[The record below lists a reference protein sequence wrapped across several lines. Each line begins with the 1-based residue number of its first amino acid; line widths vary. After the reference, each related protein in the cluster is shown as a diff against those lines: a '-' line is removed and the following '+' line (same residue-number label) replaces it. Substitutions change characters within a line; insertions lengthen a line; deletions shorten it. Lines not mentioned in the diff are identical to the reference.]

1 MKTTLELPDDLFVE
15 AKTVAAKR
23 RITLKELFTKALEKE
38 IRPSSAPMAGDH
50 FEIDQYGWPVL
61 KRKLEDGLVV
71 TNDFVNQL
79 REQEGI

>member
-15 AKTVAAKR
+15 AKTIAAKR

-38 IRPSSAPMAGDH
+38 IRPPAPASGDDH
-50 FEIDQYGWPVL
+50 FVIDEDGWPVL
-61 KRKLEDGLVV
+61 KRKLPKGRVV

-79 REQEGI
+79 REHEGI